1 MRLFLLGFLVA
12 AAVFPAHAQTRIAA
26 QVNDDIISERDF
38 EQRLS
43 LLNITD
49 KVDTDSAE
57 IRSRLINQLIDEKLK
72 RQEAAR
78 AEVSVSKAEVK
89 QALKEAL
96 KQNGLD
102 YDDVQKKMAVRG
114 LAADVLEQQ
123 IESDLLGN
131 VKLNLL
137 LGDPSAGMIPVGGK
151 ISGSIYAGAL
161 GKAAEMIP
169 QIEKMLPKLDSILAN
184 LNTLTADPAIAK
196 SLHNVEHIT
205 NDLTTTTTQLNTLMA
220 SLNKEVPGMITRAN
234 NVLDQSG
241 QLASNLSAV
250 NVEETM
256 AKVSETLENLRRF
269 TDKLNAN
276 DGSLGLLLNDKKLYQ
291 NLNSTIAHADSL
303 LINLREHPKRYVH
316 FSVFG
321 KKDK

>member
-1 MRLFLLGFLVA
+1 MMNSMAKEIKIALVA
-12 AAVFPAHAQTRIAA
+12 IVGILVLFFGMKFLKGVQLFS
-26 QVNDDIISERDF
+26 NDHVYYVTFSDIS
-38 EQRLS
+38 
-43 LLNITD
+43 
-49 KVDTDSAE
+49 
-57 IRSRLINQLIDEKLK
+57 
-72 RQEAAR
+72 
-78 AEVSVSKAEVK
+78 
-89 QALKEAL
+89 
-96 KQNGLD
+96 
-102 YDDVQKKMAVRG
+102 G
-114 LAADVLEQQ
+114 LAASSPIYANGFKVGTVKSIEYDYSKPGAIVATVGLDKKLQVPNGSRAE

-151 ISGSIYAGAL
+151 MSGSIYAGAL

>member
-1 MRLFLLGFLVA
+1 MMNSMAKEIKIALVA
-12 AAVFPAHAQTRIAA
+12 IVGILVLFFGMKFLKGVQLFS
-26 QVNDDIISERDF
+26 NDHVYYVTFSDIS
-38 EQRLS
+38 
-43 LLNITD
+43 
-49 KVDTDSAE
+49 
-57 IRSRLINQLIDEKLK
+57 
-72 RQEAAR
+72 
-78 AEVSVSKAEVK
+78 
-89 QALKEAL
+89 
-96 KQNGLD
+96 
-102 YDDVQKKMAVRG
+102 G
-114 LAADVLEQQ
+114 LAASSPIYANGFKVGTVKSIEYDYSKPGAIVATVGLDKKLQVPNGSRAE

-151 ISGSIYAGAL
+151 ISGGIYAGAL

>member
-1 MRLFLLGFLVA
+1 MMNSMAKEIKIALVA
-12 AAVFPAHAQTRIAA
+12 IVGILVLFFGMKFLKGVQLFS
-26 QVNDDIISERDF
+26 NDHVYYVTFSDIS
-38 EQRLS
+38 
-43 LLNITD
+43 
-49 KVDTDSAE
+49 
-57 IRSRLINQLIDEKLK
+57 
-72 RQEAAR
+72 
-78 AEVSVSKAEVK
+78 
-89 QALKEAL
+89 
-96 KQNGLD
+96 
-102 YDDVQKKMAVRG
+102 G
-114 LAADVLEQQ
+114 LAASSPIYANGFKVGTVKSIEYDYSKPGAIVATVGLDKKLQVPNGSRAE

-151 ISGSIYAGAL
+151 ISGSIYAGTL

-169 QIEKMLPKLDSILAN
+169 QIEKILPKLDSILAN

>member
-1 MRLFLLGFLVA
+1 MMSSMAKEIKIALVA
-12 AAVFPAHAQTRIAA
+12 IVGILVLFFGMKFLKGVQLFS
-26 QVNDDIISERDF
+26 NDHVYYVTFSDIS
-38 EQRLS
+38 
-43 LLNITD
+43 
-49 KVDTDSAE
+49 
-57 IRSRLINQLIDEKLK
+57 
-72 RQEAAR
+72 
-78 AEVSVSKAEVK
+78 
-89 QALKEAL
+89 
-96 KQNGLD
+96 
-102 YDDVQKKMAVRG
+102 G
-114 LAADVLEQQ
+114 LAASSPIYANGFKVGTVKSIEYDYSKPGAIVATVGLDKKLQVPNGSRAE

>member
-1 MRLFLLGFLVA
+1 MNSMAKEIKIALVA
-12 AAVFPAHAQTRIAA
+12 IVGILVLFFGMKFLKGVQLFS
-26 QVNDDIISERDF
+26 NDHVYYVTFSDIS
-38 EQRLS
+38 
-43 LLNITD
+43 
-49 KVDTDSAE
+49 
-57 IRSRLINQLIDEKLK
+57 
-72 RQEAAR
+72 
-78 AEVSVSKAEVK
+78 
-89 QALKEAL
+89 
-96 KQNGLD
+96 
-102 YDDVQKKMAVRG
+102 G
-114 LAADVLEQQ
+114 LAASSPIYANGFKVGTVKSIEYDYSKPGAIVATVGLDKKLQVPNGSRAE

>member
-1 MRLFLLGFLVA
+1 MSSMAKEIKIALVA
-12 AAVFPAHAQTRIAA
+12 IVGILVLFFGMKFLKGVQLFS
-26 QVNDDIISERDF
+26 NDHVYYVTFSDIS
-38 EQRLS
+38 
-43 LLNITD
+43 
-49 KVDTDSAE
+49 
-57 IRSRLINQLIDEKLK
+57 
-72 RQEAAR
+72 
-78 AEVSVSKAEVK
+78 
-89 QALKEAL
+89 
-96 KQNGLD
+96 
-102 YDDVQKKMAVRG
+102 G
-114 LAADVLEQQ
+114 LAASSPVYANGFKVGTVKSIEYDYSKPGAIVATVGLDKKLQVPNGSRAE

>member
-1 MRLFLLGFLVA
+1 MSSMAKEIKIALVA
-12 AAVFPAHAQTRIAA
+12 IVGILVLFFGMKFLKGVQLFS
-26 QVNDDIISERDF
+26 NDHVYYVTFSDIS
-38 EQRLS
+38 
-43 LLNITD
+43 
-49 KVDTDSAE
+49 
-57 IRSRLINQLIDEKLK
+57 
-72 RQEAAR
+72 
-78 AEVSVSKAEVK
+78 
-89 QALKEAL
+89 
-96 KQNGLD
+96 
-102 YDDVQKKMAVRG
+102 G
-114 LAADVLEQQ
+114 LAASSPVYANGFKVGTVKSIEYDYSKPGAIVATVGLDKKLQVPNGSRAE

-250 NVEETM
+250 NVEETV

>member
-1 MRLFLLGFLVA
+1 MMNSMAKEIKIALVA
-12 AAVFPAHAQTRIAA
+12 IVGILVLFFGMKFLKGVQLFSNDHVYYVTFSDISGLTASSPVYANGFKVGTVKSIEYDYSKPGAIVATVGLDKKL
-26 QVNDDIISERDF
+26 QVPNGS
-38 EQRLS
+38 
-43 LLNITD
+43 
-49 KVDTDSAE
+49 
-57 IRSRLINQLIDEKLK
+57 
-72 RQEAAR
+72 R
-78 AEVSVSKAEVK
+78 AE
-89 QALKEAL
+89 
-96 KQNGLD
+96 
-102 YDDVQKKMAVRG
+102 
-114 LAADVLEQQ
+114 

-256 AKVSETLENLRRF
+256 TKVSETLENLRRF

>member
-1 MRLFLLGFLVA
+1 MMSSMAKEIKIALVA
-12 AAVFPAHAQTRIAA
+12 IVGILVLFFGMKFLKGVQLFS
-26 QVNDDIISERDF
+26 NDHVYYVTFSDIS
-38 EQRLS
+38 
-43 LLNITD
+43 
-49 KVDTDSAE
+49 
-57 IRSRLINQLIDEKLK
+57 
-72 RQEAAR
+72 
-78 AEVSVSKAEVK
+78 
-89 QALKEAL
+89 
-96 KQNGLD
+96 
-102 YDDVQKKMAVRG
+102 G
-114 LAADVLEQQ
+114 LAASSPIYANGFKVGTVKSIEYDYSKPGAIVATVGLDKKLQVPNGSRAE

-169 QIEKMLPKLDSILAN
+169 QIEKILPKLDSILAN

>member
-1 MRLFLLGFLVA
+1 MAKEIKIALVA
-12 AAVFPAHAQTRIAA
+12 IVGILVLFFGMKFLKGVQLFS
-26 QVNDDIISERDF
+26 NDHVYYVTFSDIS
-38 EQRLS
+38 
-43 LLNITD
+43 
-49 KVDTDSAE
+49 
-57 IRSRLINQLIDEKLK
+57 
-72 RQEAAR
+72 
-78 AEVSVSKAEVK
+78 
-89 QALKEAL
+89 
-96 KQNGLD
+96 
-102 YDDVQKKMAVRG
+102 G
-114 LAADVLEQQ
+114 LAASSPIYANGFKVGTVKSIEYDYSKPGAIVATVGLDKKLQVPNGSRAE

-256 AKVSETLENLRRF
+256 TKVSETLENLRRF

-303 LINLREHPKRYVH
+303 LINLREHPKRCVH

>member
-1 MRLFLLGFLVA
+1 MMSSMAKEIKIALVA
-12 AAVFPAHAQTRIAA
+12 IVGILVLFFGMKFLKGVQLFS
-26 QVNDDIISERDF
+26 NDHVYYVTFSDIS
-38 EQRLS
+38 
-43 LLNITD
+43 
-49 KVDTDSAE
+49 
-57 IRSRLINQLIDEKLK
+57 
-72 RQEAAR
+72 
-78 AEVSVSKAEVK
+78 
-89 QALKEAL
+89 
-96 KQNGLD
+96 
-102 YDDVQKKMAVRG
+102 G
-114 LAADVLEQQ
+114 LAASSPVYANGFKVGTVKSIEYDYSKPGAIVATVGLDKKLQVPNGSRAE

-250 NVEETM
+250 NVEETV

>member
-1 MRLFLLGFLVA
+1 MNSMAKEIKIALVA
-12 AAVFPAHAQTRIAA
+12 IVGILVLFFGMKFLKGVQLFS
-26 QVNDDIISERDF
+26 NDHVYYVTFSDIS
-38 EQRLS
+38 
-43 LLNITD
+43 
-49 KVDTDSAE
+49 
-57 IRSRLINQLIDEKLK
+57 
-72 RQEAAR
+72 
-78 AEVSVSKAEVK
+78 
-89 QALKEAL
+89 
-96 KQNGLD
+96 
-102 YDDVQKKMAVRG
+102 G
-114 LAADVLEQQ
+114 LAASSPIYANGFKVGTVKSIEYDYSKPGAIVATVGLDKKLQVPNGSRAE

-169 QIEKMLPKLDSILAN
+169 QIEKILPKLDSILAN

-256 AKVSETLENLRRF
+256 TKVSETLENLRRF

>member
-1 MRLFLLGFLVA
+1 MMSSMAKEIKIALVA
-12 AAVFPAHAQTRIAA
+12 IVGILVLFFGMKFLKGVQLFS
-26 QVNDDIISERDF
+26 NDHVYYVTFSDIS
-38 EQRLS
+38 
-43 LLNITD
+43 
-49 KVDTDSAE
+49 
-57 IRSRLINQLIDEKLK
+57 
-72 RQEAAR
+72 
-78 AEVSVSKAEVK
+78 
-89 QALKEAL
+89 
-96 KQNGLD
+96 
-102 YDDVQKKMAVRG
+102 G
-114 LAADVLEQQ
+114 LAASSPIYANGFKVGTVKSIEYDYSKPGAIVATVGLDKKLQVPNGSRAE

-256 AKVSETLENLRRF
+256 TKVSETLENLRRF

>member
-1 MRLFLLGFLVA
+1 MAKEIKIALVA
-12 AAVFPAHAQTRIAA
+12 IVGILVLFFGMKFLKGVQLFS
-26 QVNDDIISERDF
+26 NDHVYYVTFSDIS
-38 EQRLS
+38 
-43 LLNITD
+43 
-49 KVDTDSAE
+49 
-57 IRSRLINQLIDEKLK
+57 
-72 RQEAAR
+72 
-78 AEVSVSKAEVK
+78 
-89 QALKEAL
+89 
-96 KQNGLD
+96 
-102 YDDVQKKMAVRG
+102 G
-114 LAADVLEQQ
+114 LAASSPIYANGFKVGTVKSIEYDYSKPGAIVATVGLDKKLQVPNGSRAE

-220 SLNKEVPGMITRAN
+220 SLNKEVPSMITRAN

>member
-1 MRLFLLGFLVA
+1 MMNSMAKEIKIALVA
-12 AAVFPAHAQTRIAA
+12 IVGILVLFFGMKFLKGVQLFS
-26 QVNDDIISERDF
+26 NDHVYYVTFSDIS
-38 EQRLS
+38 
-43 LLNITD
+43 
-49 KVDTDSAE
+49 
-57 IRSRLINQLIDEKLK
+57 
-72 RQEAAR
+72 
-78 AEVSVSKAEVK
+78 
-89 QALKEAL
+89 
-96 KQNGLD
+96 
-102 YDDVQKKMAVRG
+102 G
-114 LAADVLEQQ
+114 LAASSPIYANGFKVGTVKSIEYDYSKPGAIVATVGLDKKLQVPNGSRAE

-169 QIEKMLPKLDSILAN
+169 QIEKILPKLDSILAN

-256 AKVSETLENLRRF
+256 TKVSETLENLRRF

-316 FSVFG
+316 FSVCG

>member
-1 MRLFLLGFLVA
+1 MMNSMAKEIKIALVA
-12 AAVFPAHAQTRIAA
+12 IVGILVLFFGMKFLKGVQLFS
-26 QVNDDIISERDF
+26 NDHVYYVTFSDIS
-38 EQRLS
+38 
-43 LLNITD
+43 
-49 KVDTDSAE
+49 
-57 IRSRLINQLIDEKLK
+57 
-72 RQEAAR
+72 
-78 AEVSVSKAEVK
+78 
-89 QALKEAL
+89 
-96 KQNGLD
+96 
-102 YDDVQKKMAVRG
+102 G
-114 LAADVLEQQ
+114 LAASSPIYANGFKVGTVKSIEYDYSKPGAIVATVGLDKKLQVPNGSRAE

-169 QIEKMLPKLDSILAN
+169 QIEKLLPKLDSILAN

>member
-1 MRLFLLGFLVA
+1 MMNSMAKEIKIALVA
-12 AAVFPAHAQTRIAA
+12 IVGILVLFFGMKFLKGVQLFS
-26 QVNDDIISERDF
+26 NDHVYYVTFSDIS
-38 EQRLS
+38 
-43 LLNITD
+43 
-49 KVDTDSAE
+49 
-57 IRSRLINQLIDEKLK
+57 
-72 RQEAAR
+72 
-78 AEVSVSKAEVK
+78 
-89 QALKEAL
+89 
-96 KQNGLD
+96 
-102 YDDVQKKMAVRG
+102 G
-114 LAADVLEQQ
+114 LAASSPIYANGFKVGTVKSIEYDYSKPGAIVATVGLDKKLQVPNGSRAE

-220 SLNKEVPGMITRAN
+220 SLNKEVPSMITRAN

>member
-1 MRLFLLGFLVA
+1 MMSSMAKEIKIALVA
-12 AAVFPAHAQTRIAA
+12 IVSILVLFFGMKFLKGVQLFS
-26 QVNDDIISERDF
+26 NDHVYYVTFSDIS
-38 EQRLS
+38 
-43 LLNITD
+43 
-49 KVDTDSAE
+49 
-57 IRSRLINQLIDEKLK
+57 
-72 RQEAAR
+72 
-78 AEVSVSKAEVK
+78 
-89 QALKEAL
+89 
-96 KQNGLD
+96 
-102 YDDVQKKMAVRG
+102 G
-114 LAADVLEQQ
+114 LAASSPIYANGFKVGTVKSIEYDYSKPGAIVATVGLDKKLQVPNGSRAE

-256 AKVSETLENLRRF
+256 TKVSETLENLRRF

>member
-1 MRLFLLGFLVA
+1 MMSSMAKEIKIALVA
-12 AAVFPAHAQTRIAA
+12 IVGILVLFFGMKFLKGVQLFS
-26 QVNDDIISERDF
+26 NDHVYYVTFSDIS
-38 EQRLS
+38 
-43 LLNITD
+43 
-49 KVDTDSAE
+49 
-57 IRSRLINQLIDEKLK
+57 
-72 RQEAAR
+72 
-78 AEVSVSKAEVK
+78 
-89 QALKEAL
+89 
-96 KQNGLD
+96 
-102 YDDVQKKMAVRG
+102 G
-114 LAADVLEQQ
+114 LAASSPIYANGFKVGTVKSIEYDYSKPGAIVATVGLDKKLQVPNGSRAE

-169 QIEKMLPKLDSILAN
+169 QIEKILPKLDSILAN
-184 LNTLTADPAIAK
+184 LNTLTADPVIAM

-256 AKVSETLENLRRF
+256 TKVSETLENLRRF

>member
-1 MRLFLLGFLVA
+1 MMNSMAKEIKIALVA
-12 AAVFPAHAQTRIAA
+12 IVGILVLFFGMKFLKGVQLFS
-26 QVNDDIISERDF
+26 NDHVYYVTFSDIS
-38 EQRLS
+38 
-43 LLNITD
+43 
-49 KVDTDSAE
+49 
-57 IRSRLINQLIDEKLK
+57 
-72 RQEAAR
+72 
-78 AEVSVSKAEVK
+78 
-89 QALKEAL
+89 
-96 KQNGLD
+96 
-102 YDDVQKKMAVRG
+102 G
-114 LAADVLEQQ
+114 LAASSPIYANGFKVGTVKSIEYDYSKPGAIVATVGLDKKLQVPNGSRAE

-256 AKVSETLENLRRF
+256 TKVSETLENLRRF

>member
-1 MRLFLLGFLVA
+1 MAKEIKIALVA
-12 AAVFPAHAQTRIAA
+12 IVGVLVLFFGMKFLKGVQLFS
-26 QVNDDIISERDF
+26 NDHVYYVTFSDIS
-38 EQRLS
+38 
-43 LLNITD
+43 
-49 KVDTDSAE
+49 
-57 IRSRLINQLIDEKLK
+57 
-72 RQEAAR
+72 
-78 AEVSVSKAEVK
+78 
-89 QALKEAL
+89 
-96 KQNGLD
+96 
-102 YDDVQKKMAVRG
+102 G
-114 LAADVLEQQ
+114 LAASSPIYANGFKVGTVKSIEYDYSKPGAIVATVGLDKKLQVPNGSRAE

-256 AKVSETLENLRRF
+256 EKVSETLENLRRF

>member
-1 MRLFLLGFLVA
+1 MMSSMAKEIKIALVA
-12 AAVFPAHAQTRIAA
+12 IVGILVLFFGMKFLKGVQLFS
-26 QVNDDIISERDF
+26 NDHVYYVTFSDIS
-38 EQRLS
+38 
-43 LLNITD
+43 
-49 KVDTDSAE
+49 
-57 IRSRLINQLIDEKLK
+57 
-72 RQEAAR
+72 
-78 AEVSVSKAEVK
+78 
-89 QALKEAL
+89 
-96 KQNGLD
+96 
-102 YDDVQKKMAVRG
+102 G
-114 LAADVLEQQ
+114 LAASSPIYANGFKVGTVKSIEYDYSKPGAIVVTVGLDKKLQVPNGSRAE

-169 QIEKMLPKLDSILAN
+169 QIEKILPKLDSILAN

-256 AKVSETLENLRRF
+256 TKVSETLENLRRF

>member
-1 MRLFLLGFLVA
+1 MMNSMAKEIKIALVA
-12 AAVFPAHAQTRIAA
+12 IVGILVLFFGMKFLKGVQLFS
-26 QVNDDIISERDF
+26 NDHVYYVTFSDIS
-38 EQRLS
+38 
-43 LLNITD
+43 
-49 KVDTDSAE
+49 
-57 IRSRLINQLIDEKLK
+57 
-72 RQEAAR
+72 
-78 AEVSVSKAEVK
+78 
-89 QALKEAL
+89 
-96 KQNGLD
+96 
-102 YDDVQKKMAVRG
+102 G
-114 LAADVLEQQ
+114 LAASSPIYANGFKVGTVKSIEYDYSKPGAIVATVGLDKKLQVPNGSRAE

-161 GKAAEMIP
+161 GKAAEMTP

-256 AKVSETLENLRRF
+256 TNVSETLENLRRF

>member
-1 MRLFLLGFLVA
+1 MAKEIKIALVA
-12 AAVFPAHAQTRIAA
+12 IVGILVLFFGMKFLKGVQLFS
-26 QVNDDIISERDF
+26 NDHVYYVTFSDIS
-38 EQRLS
+38 
-43 LLNITD
+43 
-49 KVDTDSAE
+49 
-57 IRSRLINQLIDEKLK
+57 
-72 RQEAAR
+72 
-78 AEVSVSKAEVK
+78 
-89 QALKEAL
+89 
-96 KQNGLD
+96 
-102 YDDVQKKMAVRG
+102 G
-114 LAADVLEQQ
+114 LAASSPIYANGFKVGTVKSIEYDYSKPGAIVATVGLDKKLQVPNGSRAE

-169 QIEKMLPKLDSILAN
+169 QIEKILPKLDSILAN

>member
-1 MRLFLLGFLVA
+1 MMSSMAKEIKIALVA
-12 AAVFPAHAQTRIAA
+12 IVGILVLFFGMKFLKGVQLFS
-26 QVNDDIISERDF
+26 NDHVYYVTFSDIS
-38 EQRLS
+38 
-43 LLNITD
+43 
-49 KVDTDSAE
+49 
-57 IRSRLINQLIDEKLK
+57 
-72 RQEAAR
+72 
-78 AEVSVSKAEVK
+78 
-89 QALKEAL
+89 
-96 KQNGLD
+96 
-102 YDDVQKKMAVRG
+102 G
-114 LAADVLEQQ
+114 LAASSPIYANGFKVGTVKSIEYDYSKPGAIVATVGLDKKLQVPNGSRAE

-169 QIEKMLPKLDSILAN
+169 QIEKILPKLDSILAN

-256 AKVSETLENLRRF
+256 TKVSETLENLRRF

>member
-1 MRLFLLGFLVA
+1 MAKEIKIALVA
-12 AAVFPAHAQTRIAA
+12 IVGILVLFFGMKFLKGVQLFS
-26 QVNDDIISERDF
+26 NDHVYYVTFSDIS
-38 EQRLS
+38 
-43 LLNITD
+43 
-49 KVDTDSAE
+49 
-57 IRSRLINQLIDEKLK
+57 
-72 RQEAAR
+72 
-78 AEVSVSKAEVK
+78 
-89 QALKEAL
+89 
-96 KQNGLD
+96 
-102 YDDVQKKMAVRG
+102 G
-114 LAADVLEQQ
+114 LAASSPIYANGFKVGTVKSIEYDYSKPGAIVATVGLDKKLQVPNGSRAE

-256 AKVSETLENLRRF
+256 TKVSETLENLRRF

-303 LINLREHPKRYVH
+303 LINLRKHPKRHLH

>member
-1 MRLFLLGFLVA
+1 MAKEIKIALVA
-12 AAVFPAHAQTRIAA
+12 IVGILVVFFGMKFLKGVQLFS
-26 QVNDDIISERDF
+26 NDHVYYVTFSDIS
-38 EQRLS
+38 
-43 LLNITD
+43 
-49 KVDTDSAE
+49 
-57 IRSRLINQLIDEKLK
+57 
-72 RQEAAR
+72 
-78 AEVSVSKAEVK
+78 
-89 QALKEAL
+89 
-96 KQNGLD
+96 
-102 YDDVQKKMAVRG
+102 G
-114 LAADVLEQQ
+114 LAASSPIYANGFKVGTVKSIEYDYSKPGAIVATVGLDKKLQVPNGSRAE

-220 SLNKEVPGMITRAN
+220 SLNKEVPSMITRAN

>member
-1 MRLFLLGFLVA
+1 MMNSMAKEIKIALVA
-12 AAVFPAHAQTRIAA
+12 IVGILVLFFGMKFLKGVQLFS
-26 QVNDDIISERDF
+26 NDHVYYVTFSDIS
-38 EQRLS
+38 
-43 LLNITD
+43 
-49 KVDTDSAE
+49 
-57 IRSRLINQLIDEKLK
+57 
-72 RQEAAR
+72 
-78 AEVSVSKAEVK
+78 
-89 QALKEAL
+89 
-96 KQNGLD
+96 
-102 YDDVQKKMAVRG
+102 G
-114 LAADVLEQQ
+114 LAASSPIYANGFKVGTVKSIEYDYSKPGAIVATVGLDKKLQVPNGSRAE

-151 ISGSIYAGAL
+151 ISGSIYAGTL

>member
-1 MRLFLLGFLVA
+1 MAKEIKIALVA
-12 AAVFPAHAQTRIAA
+12 IVGVLILFFGMKFLKGVQLFS
-26 QVNDDIISERDF
+26 NDHVYYVTFSDIS
-38 EQRLS
+38 
-43 LLNITD
+43 
-49 KVDTDSAE
+49 
-57 IRSRLINQLIDEKLK
+57 
-72 RQEAAR
+72 
-78 AEVSVSKAEVK
+78 
-89 QALKEAL
+89 
-96 KQNGLD
+96 
-102 YDDVQKKMAVRG
+102 G
-114 LAADVLEQQ
+114 LAASSPIYANGFKVGTVKSIEYDYSKPGAIVATVGLDKKLQVPNGSRAE

-220 SLNKEVPGMITRAN
+220 SLSKEVPGMITRAN